1 MQRECG
7 IELEASL
14 HRLALDFRAH
24 IALPPGV
31 VSAAVVA
38 MVVVVAEVTDAA
50 REARGNTN
58 TFLEN
63 QLYRQQPV

>member
-38 MVVVVAEVTDAA
+38 GWGSCLRALKMVPRGSVPDA
-50 REARGNTN
+50 R
-58 TFLEN
+58 
-63 QLYRQQPV
+63 